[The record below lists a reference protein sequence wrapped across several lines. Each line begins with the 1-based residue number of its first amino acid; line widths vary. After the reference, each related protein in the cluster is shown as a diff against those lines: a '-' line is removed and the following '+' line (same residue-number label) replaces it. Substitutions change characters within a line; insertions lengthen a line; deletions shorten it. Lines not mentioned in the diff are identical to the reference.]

1 MNIEKLK
8 EINIDITD
16 EMKQGKTVID
26 VYTEWCGPCKFVSP
40 ILEKLSN
47 EGLINLKEVD
57 LDQNRPLGAMFNIHA
72 IPTLLF
78 FKDGNLLEHSIDV
91 NGQTLVT
98 GGKMVGAAGEEIL
111 RYIISQM

>member
-40 ILEKLSN
+40 ILEKL
-47 EGLINLKEVD
+47 
-57 LDQNRPLGAMFNIHA
+57 
-72 IPTLLF
+72 
-78 FKDGNLLEHSIDV
+78 
-91 NGQTLVT
+91 
-98 GGKMVGAAGEEIL
+98 
-111 RYIISQM
+111 